1 MNEYRGKHA
10 PSTPWAVASTASV
23 PVRRS
28 RHLVKNRRRRVWIIL
43 ALLVFLALIVY
54 PFVEARILT
63 TDKVAL
69 HSDDLPADANHL
81 RIVYLSDIHW
91 GFWFSDSDLNNLIVK
106 INSLRPDLV
115 LFGGD
120 YATDHESAIL
130 FFRRLQ
136 ELTKVHARYGIFGVP
151 GETDRGE
158 DNQDRTLLSEAMA
171 NAGVTP
177 LINKVEKVQIGS
189 GSVCIAGL
197 DDALAGKPDLKTVS
211 SQVSASDYVI
221 LLCHNPSVIADA
233 QQTRNADGDLNWFDL
248 GLFGHTHGGQMQF
261 FSGLLGIADDVS
273 DRYLSGWFTENR
285 VDLLVSHG
293 VGTSVFPARL
303 FCPPQ
308 IHLIEVTAY

>member
-1 MNEYRGKHA
+1 MNEYRGKHS

-91 GFWFSDSDLNNLIVK
+91 GFWFSDTDLNNLIVK

-130 FFRRLQ
+130 F
-136 ELTKVHARYGIFGVP
+136 
-151 GETDRGE
+151 
-158 DNQDRTLLSEAMA
+158 
-171 NAGVTP
+171 
-177 LINKVEKVQIGS
+177 
-189 GSVCIAGL
+189 
-197 DDALAGKPDLKTVS
+197 
-211 SQVSASDYVI
+211 
-221 LLCHNPSVIADA
+221 
-233 QQTRNADGDLNWFDL
+233 RN
-248 GLFGHTHGGQMQF
+248 
-261 FSGLLGIADDVS
+261 
-273 DRYLSGWFTENR
+273 
-285 VDLLVSHG
+285 
-293 VGTSVFPARL
+293 
-303 FCPPQ
+303 
-308 IHLIEVTAY
+308 

>member
-54 PFVEARILT
+54 PFIEARILT

-91 GFWFSDSDLNNLIVK
+91 GFWFSDTDLNNLIVK

-136 ELTKVHARYGIFGVP
+136 ELTKVHARYGISVSREKLTGAKII
-151 GETDRGE
+151 
-158 DNQDRTLLSEAMA
+158 RTA
-171 NAGVTP
+171 P
-177 LINKVEKVQIGS
+177 
-189 GSVCIAGL
+189 
-197 DDALAGKPDLKTVS
+197 
-211 SQVSASDYVI
+211 
-221 LLCHNPSVIADA
+221 
-233 QQTRNADGDLNWFDL
+233 
-248 GLFGHTHGGQMQF
+248 F
-261 FSGLLGIADDVS
+261 FP
-273 DRYLSGWFTENR
+273 RPWPM
-285 VDLLVSHG
+285 
-293 VGTSVFPARL
+293 PA
-303 FCPPQ
+303 
-308 IHLIEVTAY
+308 